1 MTDNEAP
8 EMLRRRVDGISRATD
23 DLGRGRQLG
32 KQTSRRRIDKS
43 NSRDLEPEKPSVTWH
58 QSTFSPPRSD
68 DDLPLSRK
76 YLARRTSSDDVRAD
90 GRADHP
96 KKVRSRKGNE
106 KRKESAGSPSRSGL
120 DWRIGR
126 STSFDEEDRLR
137 PEMVNAARRPYAVQD
152 YPRAR
157 ASNYFETDRY
167 RPEMVNVPFKPS
179 LDGVG
184 RDGRST
190 SLDEED
196 RFRPEMVNVA
206 RRQSPDTRAKGS
218 NSFDKNRYM
227 PEMVNVANRPSLDG
241 TGKVGRSSVDEGDR
255 FGPEEAN
262 VASPDKVKDYARAK
276 AEHPSKKLK
285 ERGDSKRSAGSK
297 SFNSW
302 ASWSSGVRVPSPK
315 WQELPSRRTLLYLMT
330 RRGKALENL
339 PMEPGDVV
347 VCHLVKQ
354 HIVTRFHWFLAVSG
368 SELLHLIPRDTK
380 HQGLFARDQIDKVR
394 KRFPNFDCN
403 NCKNLG
409 SGGKYDVYVFS
420 FK

>member
-1 MTDNEAP
+1 
-8 EMLRRRVDGISRATD
+8 
-23 DLGRGRQLG
+23 
-32 KQTSRRRIDKS
+32 
-43 NSRDLEPEKPSVTWH
+43 
-58 QSTFSPPRSD
+58 
-68 DDLPLSRK
+68 
-76 YLARRTSSDDVRAD
+76 
-90 GRADHP
+90 
-96 KKVRSRKGNE
+96 
-106 KRKESAGSPSRSGL
+106 
-120 DWRIGR
+120 
-126 STSFDEEDRLR
+126 
-137 PEMVNAARRPYAVQD
+137 MVNAARRPYAVQD

-409 SGGKYDVYVFS
+409 SGEKATQWVNRVTFYDEDSCSGYHWIVWWITSTIPKPVRFVPGFNKKLHRDCRLNTIQRDPHPLVTDVLLLPSMEDAAAYARE
-420 FK
+420 FKDHSEWPVELDSASGESL